1 MGTVLGTV
9 IYEFVTKK
17 TIDVNL
23 YGDLMEG
30 GDI

>member
-1 MGTVLGTV
+1 MGTVGTV